1 MFAFYPEEPEYYY
14 IPSSYYPRSQFS
26 GCRQHNQP
34 PCSYHSNPY
43 SSYSHPC
50 SDSFL
55 TPTHN
60 NNRSYHRNY
69 NQGAYHNRNTNRRD
83 RSEDDSIFLNN
94 HRQRDSL
101 FTPDSFFNVQPNYV
115 DLERM
120 SRGPQG
126 RKFHNGEELKKKTT
140 PSRKSRSIPVTTP
153 SDSVKANNS
162 KTTLDKNL
170 ASRKIYK
177 FLRYDTANHKTRKVL
192 SKLLQLRNIQNQLT
206 NLIPSNGQ
214 LILTFST
221 DQKTPQVLPISKD
234 NKKYL
239 EYEDTVLK
247 ILSKLDEIDSNGYDI
262 VRERRRE
269 IVGLAQGILN
279 RLDEEKE
286 RQWKEFKAVTIE
298 GEDNNNTN
306 FEKNTKVEGD
316 DLNDNNTVTE
326 EEESMAVD
334 DVSEE
339 KVGTPI
345 IVSEV
350 DVTDAENNTTQPSS
364 IIALEDLEDANI
376 KPYSISQENDVKETV
391 LADEAQNDI
400 TKEEGVA
407 EINSSDSIN
416 TKESMDV
423 DDPSIEDTKDESPS
437 FVDQEKSSKR
447 TDDEFV
453 VIESEDLNKA

>member
-50 SDSFL
+50 SDSYL

-69 NQGAYHNRNTNRRD
+69 NQGAHHNRNTNRRD

-94 HRQRDSL
+94 LRQRDSL
-101 FTPDSFFNVQPNYV
+101 FTPDYFFNVQPNYI

-126 RKFHNGEELKKKTT
+126 RKFHNNGEELKKKTT

-153 SDSVKANNS
+153 SDSVKTNKS
-162 KTTLDKNL
+162 KSTLDKNQ

-206 NLIPSNGQ
+206 NLIPSNDQ

-239 EYEDTVLK
+239 EYEDTALK
-247 ILSKLDEIDSNGYDI
+247 ILSKLDEVDSNGYDI

-269 IVGLAQGILN
+269 IVGLAQGVLN
-279 RLDEEKE
+279 RMDEEKE
-286 RQWKEFKAVTIE
+286 RQWEEFKA
-298 GEDNNNTN
+298 DNDL
-306 FEKNTKVEGD
+306 D
-316 DLNDNNTVTE
+316 DYNTVTE
-326 EEESMAVD
+326 EEDSMAVD

-345 IVSEV
+345 IVPVASEG
-350 DVTDAENNTTQPSS
+350 
-364 IIALEDLEDANI
+364 LEDANI
-376 KPYSISQENDVKETV
+376 KPYSISRENDAKETV
-391 LADEAQNDI
+391 LADEAQDDAM
-400 TKEEGVA
+400 KEEVGVA
-407 EINSSDSIN
+407 DEDSSDSIN
-416 TKESMDV
+416 TNKSMNV
-423 DDPSIEDTKDESPS
+423 DEPSKEDTKNESPF

-453 VIESEDLNKA
+453 VIESEDLNSI